1 MTRRSMWPRRRAH
14 RSLPADEVIGWQG
27 PADVRHRPWAWGLG
41 RGRRGELASDCE
53 AFLGG
58 RLAEQFE
65 QRGQPVP
72 VWAWT
77 NLLAHGTAQELASE
91 RTAPSAHVVGADER
105 WWAAR
110 SYLAGSVLDASA
122 RSGGLELLQVRVLV
136 PLELELSSR
145 SEVER
150 WDRRRWVSTVEA
162 AVRSVAGTRR
172 PPEPGSSSS

>member
-1 MTRRSMWPRRRAH
+1 MTRRSLWPRRRAH
-14 RSLPADEVIGWQG
+14 GSLPEDGVVGWH
-27 PADVRHRPWAWGLG
+27 DVTEGRHVPWALGLG
-41 RGRRGELASDCE
+41 RGHRGELASDCE
-53 AFLGG
+53 AFLDG

-77 NLLAHGTAQELASE
+77 NLLAHGTEEDLASE
-91 RTAPSAHVVGADER
+91 RTAPSPHVGGVDGR

-110 SYLAGSVLDASA
+110 SYLAGSVLDASV
-122 RSGGLELLQVRVLV
+122 RSGGLEALQARVLV

-162 AVRSVAGTRR
+162 AVRSVTSSRR
-172 PPEPGSSSS
+172 PPEPGTSGA